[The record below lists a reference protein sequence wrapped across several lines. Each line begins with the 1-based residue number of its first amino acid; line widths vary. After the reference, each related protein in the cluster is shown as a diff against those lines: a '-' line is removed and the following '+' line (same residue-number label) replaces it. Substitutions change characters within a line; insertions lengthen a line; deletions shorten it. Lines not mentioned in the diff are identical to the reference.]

1 MNDRV
6 KPPIGLRPRWLVDMH
21 RTVEILAAMQR
32 YVPDGF
38 PVPEE
43 WVDELND
50 LLYHQRER
58 AAELDAQP

>member
-1 MNDRV
+1 MNDQA
-6 KPPIGLRPRWLVDMH
+6 KPPVGLKPRWLVDMH

-32 YVPDGF
+32 YVPVGF

-43 WVDELND
+43 WTDELND
-50 LLYHQRER
+50 LLYRQRER